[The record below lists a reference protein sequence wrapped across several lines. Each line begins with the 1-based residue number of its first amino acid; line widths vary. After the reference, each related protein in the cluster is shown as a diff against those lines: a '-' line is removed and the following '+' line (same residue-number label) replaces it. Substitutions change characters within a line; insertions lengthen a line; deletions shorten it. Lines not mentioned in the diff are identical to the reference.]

1 LPAWKRVGEL
11 SKEVLAE
18 EMYEL
23 KIITQFSAAH
33 RLENF
38 YGKCEALH
46 GHNWKVE
53 VYLQGERLDEAGLVK
68 DFGELKARTREVLEA
83 LDHKYLNDLP
93 EFRHQ
98 NPSSENLARY
108 LFDRLTATLN
118 TNSVRVSRVSV
129 WESDTSCAS
138 YFLP

>member
-1 LPAWKRVGEL
+1 VTG
-11 SKEVLAE
+11 V
-18 EMYEL
+18 YEL
-23 KIITQFSAAH
+23 KVISEFSAAH

-53 VYLQGERLDEAGLVK
+53 VFLTGDRLDKAGLLM
-68 DFGELKARTREVLEA
+68 DFGLVKARTREVLAE
-83 LDHKYLNDLP
+83 LDHKYLNELSA
-93 EFRHQ
+93 FSHQ

-108 LFDRLTATLN
+108 LFERLAASLDGEG
-118 TNSVRVSRVSV
+118 VRVNRVNV

-138 YFLP
+138 YYQA

>member
-1 LPAWKRVGEL
+1 
-11 SKEVLAE
+11 
-18 EMYEL
+18 MYEL
-23 KIITQFSAAH
+23 KIITQFAAAH

-53 VYLQGERLDEAGLVK
+53 VFLSGEHLDGAGLLM
-68 DFGELKARTREVLEA
+68 DFGVVKAKTREVLEEI
-83 LDHKYLNDLP
+83 DHKYLN
-93 EFRHQ
+93 EVAAFRDQ

-108 LFDRLTATLN
+108 LFERLSATLN
-118 TNSVRVSRVSV
+118 RDGIKVSRINV

-138 YFLP
+138 YFQI

>member
-1 LPAWKRVGEL
+1 
-11 SKEVLAE
+11 
-18 EMYEL
+18 MYEV

-53 VYLQGERLDEAGLVK
+53 VFLQGDHLDNAGLLM
-68 DFGELKARTREVLEA
+68 DFGVVKARTQELLQEI
-83 LDHKYLNDLP
+83 DHKYLNELP
-93 EFRHQ
+93 AFSHH

-108 LFDRLTATLN
+108 LFDRLEAMFN
-118 TNSVRVSRVSV
+118 GERVRVSRVNV
-129 WESDTSCAS
+129 WESDSSCAS
-138 YFLP
+138 YFPA

>member
-1 LPAWKRVGEL
+1 
-11 SKEVLAE
+11 
-18 EMYEL
+18 MYEL

-38 YGKCEALH
+38 YGKCEGLH

-53 VYLQGERLDEAGLVK
+53 VFLVGERLDEAGLLM
-68 DFGELKARTREVLEA
+68 DFGVIKARTNALLEEI
-83 LDHKYLNDLP
+83 DHKYLNEL
-93 EFRHQ
+93 EAFRGQ

-108 LFDRLTATLN
+108 FYERLTADLN
-118 TNSVRVSRVSV
+118 QDRVRVSRVNI

-138 YFLP
+138 YYQD

>member
-1 LPAWKRVGEL
+1 
-11 SKEVLAE
+11 
-18 EMYEL
+18 MYEL
-23 KIITQFSAAH
+23 KITTQFAAAH

-53 VYLQGERLDEAGLVK
+53 VFLLGDRLDEAGLLK
-68 DFGELKARTREVLEA
+68 DFGVVKAKTNEILNEI
-83 LDHKYLNDLP
+83 DHKFLNELP
-93 EFRHQ
+93 AFREQ

-108 LFDRLTATLN
+108 LFERLGAALN
-118 TNSVRVSRVSV
+118 GDGITVSKVSV

>member
-1 LPAWKRVGEL
+1 
-11 SKEVLAE
+11 
-18 EMYEL
+18 MYEL
-23 KIITQFSAAH
+23 KIITEFSAAH

-53 VYLQGERLDEAGLVK
+53 VFLLGDRLDDAGLVK
-68 DFGELKARTREVLEA
+68 DFGVVKAQTREVLAEF
-83 LDHKYLNDLP
+83 DHKFLNELP
-93 EFRHQ
+93 AFQDQ

-108 LFDRLTATLN
+108 LFQRLGKVLN
-118 TNSVRVSRVSV
+118 GDGVQVSRVNV

-138 YFLP
+138 YFES